1 MHTWT
6 HSIAPDWLWIA
17 FLGGILALILL
28 DVLVLHRK
36 AHDESLR
43 EAIGTTVIWI
53 SLALAFNGWFAHSF
67 GIAHGTEF
75 LTGYLIEKSLS
86 MDNVFVILLLFQS
99 MMIPPRYQR
108 RVLFWGVLG
117 AIVFRGFFILLG
129 AELIHRFHWIL
140 YLFGAILIYSA
151 YRFLREEDEQV
162 EETEHTVMR
171 LLRKVMPVTRKLR
184 DQHFFVHEDG
194 KWKATPLFAALL
206 LVETS
211 DIIFAVDS
219 IPAVFAV
226 TQDSFIAFA
235 SNILAILGLR
245 SLFFVIAHWVKN
257 MRYLKPGLAVILG
270 YVGLKMLAADF
281 IDIPSWI
288 SLLVIIGVLAT
299 AALTSWYVTRNEKRR
314 R

>member
-17 FLGGILALILL
+17 FLGGIITLILL
-28 DVLVLHRK
+28 DVLILHRK
-36 AHDESLR
+36 AHEESLR
-43 EAIGTTVIWI
+43 EAIGTTVVWI
-53 SLALAFNGWFAHSF
+53 SIALAFNGWFAYAF
-67 GIAHGTEF
+67 GVGAGTEF
-75 LTGYLIEKSLS
+75 FTGYLIEKSLS

-99 MMIPPRYQR
+99 LVIPAKHQR
-108 RVLFWGVLG
+108 RVLFWGVMG
-117 AIVFRGFFILLG
+117 AILFRGFFILLG

-140 YLFGAILIYSA
+140 YVFGVILIYSA
-151 YRFLREEDEQV
+151 YRFLREDDEQV
-162 EETEHTVMR
+162 EETEHTVIK

-184 DQHFFVHEDG
+184 DQHFFVHEEG
-194 KWKATPLFAALL
+194 KWKATPLLAALL

-270 YVGLKMLAADF
+270 YVGIKMLVADW
-281 IDIPSWI
+281 IAIPSWI
-288 SLLVIIGVLAT
+288 SLLVIVGVLTT
-299 AALTSWYVTRNEKRR
+299 AALTSWQVTKREQRR